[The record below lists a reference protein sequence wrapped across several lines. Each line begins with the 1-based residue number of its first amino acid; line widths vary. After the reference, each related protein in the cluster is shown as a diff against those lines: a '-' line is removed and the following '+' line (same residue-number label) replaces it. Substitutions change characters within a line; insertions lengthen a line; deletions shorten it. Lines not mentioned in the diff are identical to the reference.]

1 MYITIKNN
9 AKPLKE
15 LKELELL
22 RKQEINEIKRTK
34 KKVEFPKLWYK
45 YYINIFRVWIKVC
58 IA

>member
-1 MYITIKNN
+1 MSNIYYELEVYITIKNN

-34 KKVEFPKLWYK
+34 KKVEFPKL
-45 YYINIFRVWIKVC
+45 
-58 IA
+58 